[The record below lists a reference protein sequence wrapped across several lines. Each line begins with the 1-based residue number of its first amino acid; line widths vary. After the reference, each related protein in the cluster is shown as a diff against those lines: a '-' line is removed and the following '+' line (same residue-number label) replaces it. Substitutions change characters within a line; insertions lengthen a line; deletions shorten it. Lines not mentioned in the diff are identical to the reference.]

1 MTRGWSKKEFGQ
13 RMQHEQAEMI
23 TVDVARGGG
32 LLLVST

>member
-1 MTRGWSKKEFGQ
+1 MEQKRVRPGQ

>member
-1 MTRGWSKKEFGQ
+1 MEQKRQ
-13 RMQHEQAEMI
+13 RMQHDEQAEMI